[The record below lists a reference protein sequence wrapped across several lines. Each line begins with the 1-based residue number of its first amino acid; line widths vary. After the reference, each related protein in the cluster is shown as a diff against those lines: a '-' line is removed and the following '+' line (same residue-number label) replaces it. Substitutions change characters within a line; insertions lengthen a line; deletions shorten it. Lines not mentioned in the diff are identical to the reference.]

1 MLIRSHVFS
10 QKTIAAPC
18 NNFGNLGMA
27 AQLDE
32 LLKSLAPLV
41 PASPPE
47 EDPIVT
53 NLARSGVEGGVDD
66 EMMLLSLVGF
76 GQAFLGRIFQKRWQ
90 HVVLDS

>member
-1 MLIRSHVFS
+1 MFS

-18 NNFGNLGMA
+18 HNFGNLGMA

-32 LLKSLAPLV
+32 LLKSLAPLI
-41 PASPPE
+41 PSSPPE

-53 NLARSGVEGGVDD
+53 NLARSGVEWGVDD

-76 GQAFLGRIFQKRWQ
+76 GQAFLGRIFENLGQ
-90 HVVLDS
+90 HLVLDS